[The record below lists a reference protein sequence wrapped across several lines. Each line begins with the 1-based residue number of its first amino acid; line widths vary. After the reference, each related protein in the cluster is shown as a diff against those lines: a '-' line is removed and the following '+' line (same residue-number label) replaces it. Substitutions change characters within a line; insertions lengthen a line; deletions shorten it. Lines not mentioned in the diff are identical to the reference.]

1 MVTNGGLRQ
10 LSLSVSGIIN
20 MNKFDLRQELG
31 TNEYAIEHANSTKA
45 QYIY

>member
-10 LSLSVSGIIN
+10 LILSVSGIIN
-20 MNKFDLRQELG
+20 MNKFDLRQEVG
-31 TNEYAIEHANSTKA
+31 TNEYPVEHANSTMI